1 MIGDVDTRTNVFTR
15 ARESEYLLS
24 HHLAVPVSPRFHDA
38 LAYASILHAAQ
49 ARKTTQIPYVAH
61 LLAVASIVMEA
72 EGTEDEAIAALLH
85 DAAEDQGG
93 EKTLEDIR
101 RRFGDTV
108 EHIVAECSDT
118 FADPKP
124 EWRKRKREYI
134 ERLRTADTS
143 TLLVSAADKLHNA
156 RATLRDLRVHGT
168 SVWKRFSAPREQT
181 LENYRALIAAY
192 NEGAPDDRRTAV
204 VRELSDLVDQM
215 EMPMSA
221 WSK

>member
-1 MIGDVDTRTNVFTR
+1 M
-15 ARESEYLLS
+15 
-24 HHLAVPVSPRFHDA
+24 SPRFHDA
-38 LAYASILHAAQ
+38 LAYASTLHAAQ

-72 EGTEDEAIAALLH
+72 GGNEDEAIAALLH

-124 EWRKRKREYI
+124 EWSKRKRDYI
-134 ERLRTADTS
+134 ERLRTADTA

-156 RATLRDLRVHGT
+156 RATLRDLREHGT
-168 SVWKRFSAPREQT
+168 SVWRRFSATREQT
-181 LENYRALIAAY
+181 LANYRNLIAAY
-192 NEGAPDDRRTAV
+192 EQAAPDDRRTTV
-204 VRELSDLVDQM
+204 VRELSELVDQM
-215 EMPMSA
+215 EMPIEKA
-221 WSK
+221 PK

>member
-1 MIGDVDTRTNVFTR
+1 
-15 ARESEYLLS
+15 LS

-38 LAYASILHAAQ
+38 LAYASTLHAAQ
-49 ARKTTQIPYVAH
+49 ARKATQIPYVAH
-61 LLAVASIVMEA
+61 LLAVTSIVLEA
-72 EGTEDEAIAALLH
+72 GGNEDEAIAALLH

-101 RRFGDTV
+101 HRFGDTV

-156 RATLRDLRVHGT
+156 RATLHDLREHGT
-168 SVWKRFSAPREQT
+168 SVWKRFSGTREQT
-181 LENYRALIAAY
+181 LANYRALIATYDDA
-192 NEGAPDDRRTAV
+192 APDKRRTAV
-204 VRELSDLVDQM
+204 VRELRELIDQM
-215 EMPMSA
+215 EMPIPTPSKSA
-221 WSK
+221 GIA